1 MTIHTNTHTHT
12 HTHSLTK
19 LIEKK
24 IRFMVTRGK
33 GLGGREFEKGGRKL
47 QIFSY
52 KINNTK
58 GVMYI
63 MMTIVN
69 TAA

>member
-1 MTIHTNTHTHT
+1 
-12 HTHSLTK
+12 
-19 LIEKK
+19 
-24 IRFMVTRGK
+24 MVTRGK
-33 GLGGREFEKGGRKL
+33 GLGGREFEKGGQKL